1 VLERLAE
8 HREASPPTASLR
20 GPLHDVRLWRVSG
33 GSALLSTA
41 QACVI
46 GFAVLFLHERH
57 GMSVAAAGVVVAAMQ
72 VIGGALRIMVG
83 RWSDLLGTRLVPLR
97 AMTIALSVSVALVAL
112 LDAGPRLVL
121 IAALV
126 ISGSLAQGWS
136 GLAFTSAA
144 EIAGGARSGTALG
157 LQQTGLSVW
166 GAAIPPLFAIFV
178 QITSWAAGFAL
189 VALATLT
196 AYPLLRGIRE

>member
-1 VLERLAE
+1 
-8 HREASPPTASLR
+8 
-20 GPLHDVRLWRVSG
+20 
-33 GSALLSTA
+33 
-41 QACVI
+41 
-46 GFAVLFLHERH
+46 
-57 GMSVAAAGVVVAAMQ
+57 
-72 VIGGALRIMVG
+72 
-83 RWSDLLGTRLVPLR
+83 LVPLR